1 MSGGDS
7 ASVPDVVRPEDPKMR
22 SDDYCMIARL
32 LLVFPDEE
40 LVKRG
45 FCYERARVRSLGVRR
60 RALLI

>member
-7 ASVPDVVRPEDPKMR
+7 ASVPDVLRPEDPKMR
-22 SDDYCMIARL
+22 SDDYRMIARL

-45 FCYERARVRSLGVRR
+45 FCYERARLQSLGVRR
-60 RALLI
+60 NASLI